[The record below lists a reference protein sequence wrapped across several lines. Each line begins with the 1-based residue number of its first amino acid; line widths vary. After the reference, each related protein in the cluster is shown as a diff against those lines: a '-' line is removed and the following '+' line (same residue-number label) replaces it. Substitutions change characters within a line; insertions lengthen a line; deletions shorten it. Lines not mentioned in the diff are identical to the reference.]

1 MNNPTFASSVFG
13 GGDPTAPSMQG
24 PAAAYMSNQNA
35 TYQSSVFKDPSPQ
48 RTRPTSSGGKKL
60 VGPRSGHDIF
70 GQATPSDSQ
79 AWFGKGRRTEESCR
93 EDYRGYVRDQDR
105 AASELLSS
113 DGHAAPCH
121 RRKPFVSTK
130 YQSNISRLGADELPD
145 VEPRLDRHLVS
156 DGVRGSLRMGA
167 SSPPRS
173 SARTIG
179 MPPSQRGP
187 VASSQYPTSYSE
199 DPNSAIYPN
208 ASACQHKK
216 RSVAHN
222 KTPYAHSEEFNILKQ
237 EVRCFNDGP
246 GQAPGAVAVGG
257 SRAQGS
263 TSSSAYGGGAVAD
276 SGGRPIQRSTLLD
289 HSEQGPGL
297 FSADRESTARSGGKK
312 LIPQPVRASPE
323 KNLVHVGHD
332 GSGAEK
338 VPRKNYQVM
347 VHQQPLRGDYARQV
361 IGRYEQVPTA
371 AVDHSQLFN

>member
-48 RTRPTSSGGKKL
+48 T
-60 VGPRSGHDIF
+60 
-70 GQATPSDSQ
+70 
-79 AWFGKGRRTEESCR
+79 CR

-156 DGVRGSLRMGA
+156 DGVRGSL
-167 SSPPRS
+167 
-173 SARTIG
+173 
-179 MPPSQRGP
+179 RGP

-263 TSSSAYGGGAVAD
+263 TY
-276 SGGRPIQRSTLLD
+276 L
-289 HSEQGPGL
+289 
-297 FSADRESTARSGGKK
+297 
-312 LIPQPVRASPE
+312 
-323 KNLVHVGHD
+323 
-332 GSGAEK
+332 GAEK